1 MYTTLSGPKLP
12 VQLSEFEMVSSPKG
26 VVVIG
31 GTSWYQTHGIGNADL
46 MELSGD
52 SISTLKWTI
61 LKQKLKNYRAKCL
74 AFSISHQEL
83 TKLSDKTGI

>member
-1 MYTTLSGPKLP
+1 
-12 VQLSEFEMVSSPKG
+12 MVSSPKG

-74 AFSISHQEL
+74 DFSISHQEL
-83 TKLSDKTGI
+83 TKLSDKIGI